1 MLPACLGPESLPEV
15 MGEVNHETSPVR
27 VESVRLGGR
36 EQAARGQCSRGR
48 ALYLRE
54 GFSPGSVGQQL

>member
-1 MLPACLGPESLPEV
+1 